1 MQVKEI
7 FVYRHAGGRKAIDS
21 GFCRNDEKQ
30 NGFTLVE
37 VLVALA
43 VLTIALAAVMRA
55 LSQSIDTSSSLRDRA
70 LAMWV
75 AQNRLVTHQIQKD
88 WPGLDT
94 TEGTANMAGREWRW
108 REQVLAAPGEAD
120 LRQIHIEVRAPNG
133 TQALARLIGFLPKP

>member
-1 MQVKEI
+1 MPASLNK
-7 FVYRHAGGRKAIDS
+7 K
-21 GFCRNDEKQ
+21 
-30 NGFTLVE
+30 GFTLVE

-55 LSQSIDTSSSLRDRA
+55 LSQAIDTSSNLRDRA
-70 LAMWV
+70 IAMWV
-75 AQNRLVTHQIQKD
+75 AQNRLVTNQIQKD

-108 REQVLAAPGEAD
+108 REQVLAAPGEPD

-133 TQALARLIGFLPKP
+133 AQALARLIGFLPKPP

>member
-1 MQVKEI
+1 MEKSNPSLWK
-7 FVYRHAGGRKAIDS
+7 HAVPASLRK
-21 GFCRNDEKQ
+21 

-55 LSQSIDTSSSLRDRA
+55 LSQGIDTSSNLRDRA

-75 AQNRLVTHQIQKD
+75 AQNRLVTHQIQKA

-94 TEGTANMAGREWRW
+94 TEGTTEMAGREWRW
-108 REQVLAAPGEAD
+108 REQVLAAPGETD
-120 LRQIHIEVRAPNG
+120 LRQIHIEVRAAG
-133 TQALARLIGFLPKP
+133 GDQALARLIGFLPKP